1 MRNPIYLSNS
11 KLSLEHSAPIV
22 YTVAKEGDR
31 MAVPAFSEIT
41 VSQICAVGRVNFTNI
56 GYGTKQLRPLNAIY
70 LKLSGLTTYESQGA
84 TYISDASHIVFLPK
98 NSSYTVHF
106 CKPGE
111 CFLLEFDSEGRDY
124 DILSAKISNPS
135 AFINH
140 MLRIE
145 NQWLFKKPGYMPRC
159 MSVLYEILAL
169 LDELTN
175 ASYLPSSK
183 ANRISGAIAHLEEN
197 YTDPELSIGEIAQ
210 ASGISEVYFRR
221 LFDEIYHTPP
231 SQYLRN
237 IRIEKAKG
245 LLIGDY
251 TSIEDI
257 AHAVGFASI
266 YHFCK
271 TFRQLTG
278 QTPTAFAATAHE

>member
-1 MRNPIYLSNS
+1 
-11 KLSLEHSAPIV
+11 
-22 YTVAKEGDR
+22 
-31 MAVPAFSEIT
+31 MAIPVFSEMT
-41 VSQICAVGRVNFTNI
+41 VSQICAVGRVNFTNLGI
-56 GYGTKQLRPLNAIY
+56 GSKHLRPLNAIY

-84 TYISDASHIVFLPK
+84 TYISDANHIIFLPK
-98 NSSYTVHF
+98 NSSYTVRF
-106 CKPGE
+106 CEPGE
-111 CFLLEFDSEGRDY
+111 CFLLEFDSEGKDY
-124 DILSAKISNPS
+124 DILSARISNPS
-135 AFINH
+135 AFINN
-140 MLRIE
+140 MLRME
-145 NQWLFKKPGYMPRC
+145 NQWLFKKPGYILRC

-175 ASYLPSSK
+175 AIYLPSYR

-197 YTDPELSIGEIAQ
+197 YTNPDLSIGEIAQ

-221 LFDEIYHTPP
+221 LFSEIYHTSP
-231 SQYLRN
+231 SQYLRSV
-237 IRIEKAKG
+237 RVEKAKD

-266 YHFCK
+266 YLFSK

-278 QTPTAFAATAHE
+278 QTPSAFAATAHAVMTL